1 MVMAG
6 VRLGEL
12 LNRALGAQTPETSLR
27 TEMLGRIETISRE
40 LDELRNAIE
49 AIKP

>member
-1 MVMAG
+1 LTSANLSARKVN
-6 VRLGEL
+6 L
-12 LNRALGAQTPETSLR
+12 LSKISQTSLR